1 MTTVIIPGAPVAR
14 PGPVREVLPR
24 PPSLTYS
31 GSRTRSYR
39 EWYRKYGSLDN
50 YRAYKRTRQW
60 RAGGARH
67 GGGNHGDEYE
77 REYNKDPLTHAWNDV
92 SRYIAGRPWNSD
104 NEPRRGDKSR
114 HTWRGKGYIFDGNKW
129 VEHYDKPDWTD
140 YYDYLHANMLAKGD
154 YNNRLSYQWD
164 KSAKAR
170 HRFKNE
176 SRAQF
181 SGKPTIAG
189 PGSKWT
195 NIKRKT
201 ATMRTTRRYRRFRP
215 GFFKRDDHY

>member
-1 MTTVIIPGAPVAR
+1 MTTVIVPGAPVAR

-31 GSRTRSYR
+31 GSRTRAYR
-39 EWYRKYGSLDN
+39 EWYRKYGSLAN
-50 YRAYKRTRQW
+50 YKAYKRTRKW

-67 GGGNHGDEYE
+67 GGANHGDEYE

-140 YYDYLHANMLAKGD
+140 HFDYLHANMLTKGD

-189 PGSKWT
+189 PGSWT
-195 NIKRKT
+195 NIKRAK
-201 ATMRTTRRYRRFRP
+201 ATKRTMRYRRFRP
-215 GFFKRDDHY
+215 GFFRRDDHY